1 MDDTTAKPATL
12 EIETIALSDI
22 AIPPERMRSL
32 REDIVDALVESMG
45 NLGLLQ
51 PIVVQPCNGRFVL
64 LAGRHRFEAA
74 RRLGWESVRCTIL
87 RDNDTEQVEL
97 AEIDENL
104 IRAELSPAERALHI
118 RRRKAIYESLH
129 PETRHGGDRKSKSSC
144 QNGDSKR
151 FTKETAKKTRTSE
164 RKVQRDVTR
173 GKKVVVLNQIAGTS
187 LDTSTELDALAK
199 LSPEEQRKLAECATL
214 GKKVSAKAVV
224 ELPLT
229 DATQGP
235 AQPDCPTPEQ
245 RWQCRLKDKADD
257 AISTEASW
265 SREFGE
271 WRTFAVS
278 SRILELAQGAAAA
291 WSKIADEISERATP
305 RQAKTTAKPMLT
317 P

>member
-1 MDDTTAKPATL
+1 MEDTTAKPATL
-12 EIETIALSDI
+12 EIEIIALSGI
-22 AIPPERMRSL
+22 AIPPERLRSL

-51 PIVVQPCNGRFVL
+51 PIVVRSRNGRFAL

-74 RRLGWESVRCTIL
+74 MRLGWKFVPCRIL
-87 RDNDTEQVEL
+87 RNDDADKAEL

-104 IRAELSPAERALHI
+104 VRAELSPAERAMHVL
-118 RRRKAIYESLH
+118 RRKAIYESLH
-129 PETRHGGDRKSKSSC
+129 PETKHGGDRKSKSSR
-144 QNGDSKR
+144 QKGDSKR
-151 FTKETAKKTRTSE
+151 FTKDTAKKARTSE

-173 GKKVVVLNQIAGTS
+173 GKKVMVLNQIAGTS
-187 LDTSTELDALAK
+187 LDTSTELDALTK
-199 LSPEEQRKLAECATL
+199 LSPEEQRKLAEDATL
-214 GKKVSAKAVV
+214 GKKVSAKAAV

-229 DATQGP
+229 DTTQGP

-245 RWQCRLKDKADD
+245 RWQRSLRDKVDD

-278 SRILELAQGAAAA
+278 SRVLELAQGAATA
-291 WSKIADEISERATP
+291 WSRIADDFSERVATADKD
-305 RQAKTTAKPMLT
+305 RS
-317 P
+317 